1 MIRERLKLG
10 LLLPGVV
17 LPYSLIRRK
26 LNGEKVRHE
35 QVYIT
40 ARKI

>member
-1 MIRERLKLG
+1 MKQERLKLS

-26 LNGEKVRHE
+26 LDGEKVRHE
-35 QVYIT
+35 L
-40 ARKI
+40 KIFEAG